1 MPTRSPG
8 HDGVDEPKGVAAWSK
23 CPLGS
28 APARPLCRLRARLAA
43 LGSPTLPG
51 VEVKLLGAPPL
62 PRVLERAASK
72 VANLTAVDPSGVV
85 FYLDT
90 DFKSE
95 QNRFTTL
102 DVLEVT
108 RGP

>member
-1 MPTRSPG
+1 M
-8 HDGVDEPKGVAAWSK
+8 AAPQLGSCAPSGRAWRLWAARYSQGEAQ
-23 CPLGS
+23 PLG
-28 APARPLCRLRARLAA
+28 AQ
-43 LGSPTLPG
+43 
-51 VEVKLLGAPPL
+51 PP
-62 PRVLERAASK
+62 PRGLKRAASK

>member
-1 MPTRSPG
+1 M
-8 HDGVDEPKGVAAWSK
+8 
-23 CPLGS
+23 
-28 APARPLCRLRARLAA
+28 CRLRARLAA

-51 VEVKLLGAPPL
+51 VEIKLLGAPPL

-72 VANLTAVDPSGVV
+72 VANLTAVGPSGVV